1 MKRTREQ
8 RIFIVSFL
16 APAFLLFT
24 VFVAWP
30 GVRAFAYSFQRW
42 DGLRK
47 PEWIGLENFQ
57 TLLTGDGLFLRA
69 LEHNLILLFGG
80 GSIIIALALFFAA
93 ALHRGV
99 RGAQVFRIAFFFPNV
114 IASVAVALLWV
125 LLYSTTDIG
134 LINAILGQIQHGLSA
149 IGIDWLDG
157 RIPVAFTDS
166 RTLIY
171 ALIPVMVWTGTGFY
185 MILFLAAMQTIPETY
200 YDAAKLDGASP
211 FAQFRHITLPL
222 MREVLVIA
230 AVFLIISSMKFFDTV
245 WVIENQYPTTESH
258 VLATVL
264 YQKVFSE
271 YNIGYGAA
279 VAVLLF
285 IIVFTATLVTLRM
298 SRKEAL
304 EY

>member
-8 RIFIVSFL
+8 RTFIIAFL

-24 VFVAWP
+24 IFVAYP
-30 GVRAFAYSFQRW
+30 GLRALAYSLQRW

-57 TLLTGDGLFLRA
+57 ALLTAESLFFRA
-69 LEHNLILLFGG
+69 LQHNLILLFGG
-80 GSIIIALALFFAA
+80 GSIVLALALFFAA

-125 LLYSTTDIG
+125 LLYSTTDFG
-134 LINAILGQIQHGLSA
+134 LINALLGQIQQALSA
-149 IGIDWLDG
+149 IGISWLDD
-157 RIPVAFTDS
+157 RLPIAFTDS

-171 ALIPVMVWTGTGFY
+171 ALIPVMVWTGTGFF
-185 MILFLAAMQTIPETY
+185 MVLFLAAMQTIPESY

-211 FAQFRHITLPL
+211 VAQFRHITLPL
-222 MREVLVIA
+222 MREVLIVA
-230 AVFLIISSMKFFDTV
+230 AVFLIISSMKFFDSV

-285 IIVFTATLVTLRM
+285 IIVFAATLITLRM
-298 SRKEAL
+298 KQKEAL